1 MARKALFLNMT
12 PDKKKILFLGDGL
25 PVMTALAQYAQTVP
39 AMLER
44 YDCLG
49 AFEYDKVSLM
59 PSTVYLEADIVV
71 FSLFRRYG
79 VRYRAEGIPALEKRL
94 EWGKLGILYS
104 FSIPEAAESPL
115 IWDVVGVSSLAD
127 KLDMLSSPDAL
138 SAEIQRLREVF
149 RGALFT
155 VDGHRR

>member
-1 MARKALFLNMT
+1 MT

-25 PVMTALAQYAQTVP
+25 PVMAALAQYAQTVP

-44 YDCLG
+44 YECLG
-49 AFEYDKVSLM
+49 AFEYENGSLM
-59 PSTVYLEADIVV
+59 PSTVYLEDDIVV
-71 FSLFRRYG
+71 FSLFRRYSG
-79 VRYRAEGIPALEKRL
+79 RYRAEGIPALEKRL

-104 FSIPEAAESPL
+104 FGIPDAAESPL
-115 IWDVVGVSSLAD
+115 IWDVVGETSLAE
-127 KLDMLSSPDAL
+127 KMDMLPSPDAL

-155 VDGHRR
+155 VVGHRR